1 MNNLTIDKSK
11 AITQRNYAVE
21 LPYIDIK
28 QKARSKQWVNFDRDN
43 LYPARVYNMYKE
55 SPLQSAIIEN
65 QIKYTY
71 GAGLADY
78 DASIF
83 TPNLME
89 RWEDLIKKCIRDYC
103 IFQAF
108 AIQIIPNESMSK
120 YSFYH
125 IPVNQ
130 VRLGAYNEE
139 NVIEYAYLATDWSQV
154 NNKNVVEIK
163 MWGTEQPQAGERYL
177 WYCKPYDPDEL
188 FYAIPKWMS
197 CANWVLADIALS
209 KYYLNY
215 IKNNFSANLSIAYPN
230 EPDDDKKQEIY
241 DMLNASFA
249 GEDNAGSILL
259 LFGENGVLPTTSSIE
274 SKDADLYQ
282 NVCDTV
288 LKYIV
293 AGNRL
298 ISPILAGLATSS
310 GFSSKSDEIIAAYT
324 LYKLTVIDEIRNFV
338 MDKINFL
345 LQLNGY
351 PRCLVLQDYNFAKE
365 FEGSTAMNDE
375 KEKEQNDTDE
385 DVENKDKQI
394 TEQNKEGGKI

>member
-1 MNNLTIDKSK
+1 MNKIIDKGK

-21 LPYIDIK
+21 LPFIDIK
-28 QKARSKQWVNFDRDN
+28 QRARSKQWVNFDRDN

-55 SPLQSAIIEN
+55 SPLQSAIINN
-65 QIKYTY
+65 QVKYTY

-83 TPNLME
+83 TPNLTE
-89 RWEDLIKKCIRDYC
+89 RWEDLIKKCIQDYC

-120 YSFYH
+120 YSFFH

-130 VRLGAYNEE
+130 VRLGAYNED
-139 NVIEYAYLATDWSQV
+139 NIIEYAYLATDWSQI

-188 FYAIPKWMS
+188 FYAVPKWMS
-197 CANWVLADIALS
+197 CANWILADIALS

-215 IKNNFSANLSIAYPN
+215 IKNNFSSNLAVKYPQ
-230 EPDDDKKQEIY
+230 EVDDDKKKEIY
-241 DMLNASFA
+241 DMLVASFA
-249 GEDNAGSILL
+249 GEENAGNILL
-259 LFGENGVLPTTSSIE
+259 LFGENGVLPEVGSIE
-274 SKDADLYQ
+274 SVDADLYNQ
-282 NVCDTV
+282 VTDVV

-298 ISPILAGLATSS
+298 ISPILAGLSTSS

-324 LYKLTVIDEIRNFV
+324 LYKITVIDEIRNFV

-351 PRCLVLQDYNFAKE
+351 PRCLVLQDYDFAKE
-365 FEGSTAMNDE
+365 FEGNTIENDE
-375 KEKEQNDTDE
+375 KEREMNDTDE
-385 DVENKDKQI
+385 DAENKDKQI
-394 TEQNKEGGKI
+394 EEEKA

>member
-1 MNNLTIDKSK
+1 MINLTIDKSK

-28 QKARSKQWVNFDRDN
+28 QRARSKQWVNFDRDN

-55 SPLQSAIIEN
+55 SPLQSAIINN
-65 QIKYTY
+65 QVKYTY

-83 TPNLME
+83 SPNLTE
-89 RWEDLIKKCIRDYC
+89 RWEDLIKKCIQDYC
-103 IFQAF
+103 IFQSF

-120 YSFYH
+120 YSFFH

-154 NNKNVVEIK
+154 NNKNVIEIK

-188 FYAIPKWMS
+188 FYAVPKWMS
-197 CANWVLADIALS
+197 CANWILADIALS

-215 IKNNFSANLSIAYPN
+215 IKNNFSSNLAIKYPQ
-230 EPDDDKKQEIY
+230 EVDDDKKKEIY
-241 DMLNASFA
+241 DMLVASFA
-249 GEDNAGSILL
+249 GEENAGNILL
-259 LFGENGVLPTTSSIE
+259 LFGENGVLPEVGSIE
-274 SKDADLYQ
+274 SVDADLYNQ
-282 NVCDTV
+282 VTDVV
-288 LKYIV
+288 LKYICS
-293 AGNRL
+293 GNRL
-298 ISPILAGLATSS
+298 SSPMLAGLNTSS
-310 GFSSKSDEIIAAYT
+310 GFSSKSDEIIAAYI
-324 LYKLTVIDEIRNFV
+324 LYKITVIDEIRDFV
-338 MDKINFL
+338 LNKINTL

-351 PRCLVLQDYNFAKE
+351 PRCLVLQDYDFVAE
-365 FEGSTAMNDE
+365 FNGNTVQNDE
-375 KEKEQNDTDE
+375 KEKEQTNTDE
-385 DVENKDKQI
+385 DAANKDDQI
-394 TEQNKEGGKI
+394 TEQNKEGGKV

>member
-1 MNNLTIDKSK
+1 MNKFVIDKSK
-11 AITQRNYAVE
+11 AITQRNYAVD

-28 QKARSKQWVNFDRDN
+28 QRARSKQWVNFDRDN

-55 SPLQSAIIEN
+55 SPLQSAIINN
-65 QIKYTY
+65 QVKYTY

-83 TPNLME
+83 TPNLTE
-89 RWEDLIKKCIRDYC
+89 RWEDIIKKCIQDYC
-103 IFQAF
+103 IFQAM

-120 YSFYH
+120 YSFFH

-130 VRLGAYNEE
+130 VRLGAYNED
-139 NVIEYAYLATDWSQV
+139 NVIEYAYLATDWSQI

-188 FYAIPKWMS
+188 FYAVPKWMS
-197 CANWVLADIALS
+197 CANWILADIALS

-215 IKNNFSANLSIAYPN
+215 IKNNFSANVAVKYPQ
-230 EPDDDKKQEIY
+230 EIDDDKKQEIY
-241 DMLNASFA
+241 EMLVDSFG
-249 GEDNAGSILL
+249 GEENAGNILL
-259 LFGENGVLPTTSSIE
+259 LFGENGVLPEVGSIE
-274 SKDADLYQ
+274 SVNADLYQ

-298 ISPILAGLATSS
+298 ISPILAGLSTSS

-338 MDKINFL
+338 MDKINTL
-345 LQLNGY
+345 LSLNGY

-365 FEGSTAMNDE
+365 FEGSTALNDE
-375 KEKEQNDTDE
+375 KEKEMNDTDE
-385 DVENKDKQI
+385 DAENKDTQI
-394 TEQNKEGGKI
+394 EEEKA

>member
-1 MNNLTIDKSK
+1 MDKIFDKSK
-11 AITQRNYAVE
+11 AITQRNYAVD

-28 QKARSKQWVNFDRDN
+28 QRARNKQWVNFDFDN
-43 LYPARVYNMYKE
+43 QYPMLVYNMYKE
-55 SPLQSAIIEN
+55 SPLQSAIINN
-65 QIKYTY
+65 QVKYTY
-71 GAGLADY
+71 GAGLEDY

-83 TPNLME
+83 TPNLTE
-89 RWEDLIKKCIRDYC
+89 RWEDLIKKCIKDYC
-103 IFQAF
+103 IFEAF

-120 YSFYH
+120 FSFYH

-139 NVIEYAYLATDWSQV
+139 NVIEKAYLATDWRQI

-163 MWGTEQPQAGERYL
+163 MWGSEQPKAGERYL
-177 WYCKPYDPDEL
+177 WYCKNYDPNEL

-197 CANWVLADIALS
+197 CANWILADIALS

-215 IKNNFSANLSIAYPN
+215 IKNNFSANVAVKYPQ
-230 EPDDDKKQEIY
+230 EIDDDKKEEIY
-241 DMLNASFA
+241 EMLVDSFG
-249 GEDNAGSILL
+249 GEENAGNILL
-259 LFGENGVLPTTSSIE
+259 LFGENGVLPEVGSIE
-274 SKDADLYQ
+274 SVNADLYQ

-298 ISPILAGLATSS
+298 TSPILAGLSTSS

-351 PRCLVLQDYNFAKE
+351 PRCLTLQDYDFAKE
-365 FEGSTAMNDE
+365 FEGTTAMNDE

-385 DVENKDKQI
+385 DAANADEQI
-394 TEQNKEGGKI
+394 TEQNEEVKV